1 MFDPDQLRTFL
12 AVSETLNFT
21 RAAGRLSLSQ
31 PTVSQHVRKLED
43 AAGRRLLD
51 RDTRGVQLT
60 DDGQAMATFARTILA
75 AHDEATRYFTG
86 SAMHGRLR
94 FGAADDLALA
104 QLPRVLRDFRR
115 LHPRINLELTV
126 AQSGALHRR
135 LRAGLLDLVYI
146 KEATGQ
152 AEGQLVR
159 RDRLVWV
166 AVPGTAVD
174 AEAPV
179 PLITYQGASLT
190 RQAAVRALTEA
201 GRPWRTTC
209 KVVEVNGVLAALR
222 AGLGIAVLP
231 QSLLPEDLVQ
241 LPAAALGLPDLGD
254 VDITL
259 VANPQSPREPI
270 DALTSAILGQAPR

>member
-1 MFDPDQLRTFL
+1 M
-12 AVSETLNFT
+12 
-21 RAAGRLSLSQ
+21 
-31 PTVSQHVRKLED
+31 
-43 AAGRRLLD
+43 
-51 RDTRGVQLT
+51 
-60 DDGQAMATFARTILA
+60 
-75 AHDEATRYFTG
+75 
-86 SAMHGRLR
+86 
-94 FGAADDLALA
+94 
-104 QLPRVLRDFRR
+104 LRDFRR

-126 AQSGALHRR
+126 AQSGTLHRR
-135 LRAGLLDLVYI
+135 LHAGQLDLVYI
-146 KEATGQ
+146 KEATGHS
-152 AEGQLVR
+152 EGQLVR

-166 AVPGTAVD
+166 AVPGTAVEAD
-174 AEAPV
+174 APV
-179 PLITYQGASLT
+179 PLITYQGASVT

-259 VANPQSPREPI
+259 LANPRSPREPI
-270 DALTSAILGQAPR
+270 EALTSAILGHAPR